1 MVALKPHGF
10 TLLPCEP
17 QSDLHSIAMLGKW
30 IRCRSAD
37 TTKRRAEELEV
48 WDQIRRTEE
57 EPMEMGTMDNRLL
70 QDHSTGT
77 EGLGRAVERLSK
89 IGAWSSSETMLCFI

>member
-57 EPMEMGTMDNRLL
+57 EPMEMGTIDNPLL
-70 QDHSTGT
+70 QDHGPGT
-77 EGLGRAVERLSK
+77 EGPVSAAEKLSGT
-89 IGAWSSSETMLCFI
+89 GA